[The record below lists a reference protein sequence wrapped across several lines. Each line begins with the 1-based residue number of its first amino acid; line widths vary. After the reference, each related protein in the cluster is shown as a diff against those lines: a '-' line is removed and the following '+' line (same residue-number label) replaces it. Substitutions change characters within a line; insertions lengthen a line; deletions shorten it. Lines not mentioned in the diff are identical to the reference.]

1 MRIVLNFDFVG
12 WADRVAIST
21 SGICALHCLALPVI
35 LSVFPAIGGF
45 FIGEEAFHIW
55 LIWAVVPLSFL
66 SLLVGCRRHKSAMV
80 IFSGLSGVGIL
91 ILSALLG
98 HEIMGELSERFST
111 VAGAA
116 ILASAHMQNFSLC
129 RQANCEN

>member
-1 MRIVLNFDFVG
+1 MRFVYCVRVEVHVNLPYPHEYWEMVIVQNFDFVG

-55 LIWAVVPLSFL
+55 LKSWYQRAVM
-66 SLLVGCRRHKSAMV
+66 GRYHHKQ
-80 IFSGLSGVGIL
+80 SGQGTG
-91 ILSALLG
+91 
-98 HEIMGELSERFST
+98 
-111 VAGAA
+111 
-116 ILASAHMQNFSLC
+116 
-129 RQANCEN
+129 